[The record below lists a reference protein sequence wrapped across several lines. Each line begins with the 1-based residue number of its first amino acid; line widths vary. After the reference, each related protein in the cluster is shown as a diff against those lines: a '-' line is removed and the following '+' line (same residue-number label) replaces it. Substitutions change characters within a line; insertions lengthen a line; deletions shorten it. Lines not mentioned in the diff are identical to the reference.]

1 VDELGALRGLA
12 PQVAAELAHQ
22 PLPRRRGVQVDALSD
37 ERRAPAVVTS
47 STALGERSN
56 ALAQ

>member
-12 PQVAAELAHQ
+12 PQVPAELAHEA
-22 PLPRRRGVQVDALSD
+22 LARRRRVQVDALSD

-47 STALGERSN
+47 STAFGERAN